1 LISDFTIHGI
11 ISEENILQRTREKE
25 GVTMKAS
32 TKDRLEGTYH
42 EIKGAVRVAI
52 GKAVNSPRVAIA
64 GHVEKAAGT
73 VQVKVGK
80 AERVI
85 GR

>member
-1 LISDFTIHGI
+1 
-11 ISEENILQRTREKE
+11 
-25 GVTMKAS
+25 MKAS
-32 TKDRLEGTYH
+32 TKDRLEGKYH
-42 EIKGAVRVAI
+42 EIKGTVKVAI

-64 GHVEKAAGT
+64 GRVEKAAGI

-80 AERVI
+80 AEKVI